1 MPSPDGTVPGVLRGS
16 TEPLNAVYDTALL
29 DLDGVVYLQEEPVP
43 EAAAALAVARAAG
56 MRLEFV
62 TNNAS
67 RRPEAVARLLD
78 KVGVQARPEEVVTSA
93 QAAAALLAEQLPAG
107 AAVLIVGADALAEEI
122 REVGLRPVRSADDQP
137 SAVVQ
142 GYTAETGWTHLAE
155 ATIAVRAGALWV
167 ATNADATFPSP
178 RGPLPGNGALV
189 AAVATATGRTP
200 DEIVGKPHPRLH
212 QESVRRSG
220 AQRPLVVG
228 DRLDTDIEGAILGAC
243 DSLLVLTGVTTPAEL
258 ARCPCERPPDLRR
271 ARPART
277 EPAASAAGTVAGQHC
292 PVWRVAG
299 ARVDAGRIRECD
311 RRASGAVPG
320 GLAVRRSAAAD
331 HAGRPGRGP
340 GTVRTGPQSSDRS
353 LIRSN
358 TLASILSRPDAQ
370 ALAKFS
376 SPLVSA
382 TRSSLDAVSLI
393 FADLSW
399 PASMSRSSPPTNRPW
414 KPVSRSLR

>member
-1 MPSPDGTVPGVLRGS
+1 VPSPDGTVPGVLRGS
-16 TEPLNAVYDTALL
+16 TEPLTAVYDTALL

-43 EAAAALAVARAAG
+43 EAAVALAVARAAG

-93 QAAAALLAEQLPAG
+93 QAAAALLAERLPAG

-122 REVGLRPVRSADDQP
+122 RDVGLRPVRSADDQP

-167 ATNADATFPSP
+167 ATNTDATFPSP
-178 RGPLPGNGALV
+178 RGPLPGNGAMV

-200 DEIVGKPHPRLH
+200 EEIVGKPHPRLH

-243 DSLLVLTGVTTPAEL
+243 DSLLVLTGVTTPA
-258 ARCPCERPPDLRR
+258 DLLGAPAN
-271 ARPART
+271 ARPTYVAVDLHGLNQPHPQPELLPDNTVRCGEWSVRGSALAGSGSAIDALRALCAAAWRFDAPLRPIT
-277 EPAASAAGTVAGQHC
+277 PEGPAA
-292 PVWRVAG
+292 
-299 ARVDAGRIRECD
+299 
-311 RRASGAVPG
+311 
-320 GLAVRRSAAAD
+320 
-331 HAGRPGRGP
+331 
-340 GTVRTGPQSSDRS
+340 
-353 LIRSN
+353 
-358 TLASILSRPDAQ
+358 AQ
-370 ALAKFS
+370 ALSELDLRA
-376 SPLVSA
+376 A
-382 TRSSLDAVSLI
+382 TGA
-393 FADLSW
+393 
-399 PASMSRSSPPTNRPW
+399 
-414 KPVSRSLR
+414 